1 MASFTFTSPEGKSY
15 TVNGPDGATQEQAFS
30 QLQGGLKSGAIKED
44 APAAATP
51 PAAPAGPKGDL
62 GASIGAAGHDVLGG
76 LETIGSGI
84 ANLPHSIAQGVQG
97 LVRTVTGSAP
107 HNAPDNGVVNA
118 IHVEPGAAGKDFTS
132 GLGTAIG
139 DASHTLFDKGVP
151 ENPTPEQL
159 EEARG
164 FGMTPGLKK
173 GVDTVGDVAKIAGGV
188 SGVKSIAGAVGGA
201 LDTGAN
207 ALIKPGVPQA
217 ATIASN
223 PKIGQARNAGFKLTG
238 GDVRN
243 AVNAPDA
250 DIPGSSRSG
259 LTSSATD
266 DIQRHNRALATQTMA
281 DDVGLGN
288 NRAIQQDQIDMAK
301 SQAGKVYDQIGKAI
315 GPGRTPTAD
324 LDTEL
329 QGAGAR
335 AASPEGRQQVS
346 NQVQF
351 YRDHFANNGFDGDD
365 AVATVKELR
374 ADAYKR
380 MASEDPDNQVL
391 GSTNRSIANAI
402 ENEMMRQVPVGQQSL
417 KAAFPAART
426 RLAKLHELDA
436 VSDGGQVNAQ
446 KVLQLQKSG
455 APLTGAAADVA
466 NAADVA
472 PESMAQAVGQPDANV
487 SIGHYGPVRMIAKNA
502 GAMVRKLPG
511 MDESSDAFQD
521 ANYGG
526 KGAIPKA
533 PAAEPPAPE
542 PLNLRQPAG
551 TVGRSVQGEMDLPPD
566 QRPLFDLS
574 HPEGRAFEPA
584 QRDLNNP
591 HSTATPEQIGL
602 PMDRADWDQA
612 VLDTLRR
619 YKGELPD
626 KAPAGPIRPRPGTTV
641 RANREPTVGERV
653 RAKLGESMQ

>member
-1 MASFTFTSPEGKSY
+1 MADDLAPVYDALRNADAAGDKEGAQKLASY
-15 TVNGPDGATQEQAFS
+15 IQSRQT
-30 QLQGGLKSGAIKED
+30 
-44 APAAATP
+44 PAAAPTTP
-51 PAAPAGPKGDL
+51 VTQSEPTPTPMLTQVGHAAMDAGGTLARGVGATMDFARNAAAKLPGSKATPVDYGSPDSEAAQLSAPFQHAPDVPNALERGVGSALSRPWDKPVGDAIHSTIEAHPAL
-62 GASIGAAGHDVLGG
+62 GAAADV
-76 LETIGSGI
+76 
-84 ANLPHSIAQGVQG
+84 
-97 LVRTVTGSAP
+97 
-107 HNAPDNGVVNA
+107 
-118 IHVEPGAAGKDFTS
+118 
-132 GLGTAIG
+132 
-139 DASHTLFDKGVP
+139 
-151 ENPTPEQL
+151 
-159 EEARG
+159 
-164 FGMTPGLKK
+164 
-173 GVDTVGDVAKIAGGV
+173 
-188 SGVKSIAGAVGGA
+188 AGAVGLGAGLGGPKVGAA
-201 LDTGAN
+201 LDEGAN
-207 ALIKPGVPQA
+207 ALIRPNTEQA

-223 PKIGQARNAGFKLTG
+223 PKIGQLRNAGYKVTG
-238 GDVRN
+238 TDVRN
-243 AVNAPDA
+243 AVNAPDS
-250 DIPGSSRSG
+250 DIPGLTRSNM
-259 LTSSATD
+259 TD
-266 DIQRHNRALATQTMA
+266 ASTTDTIQRHNRALATQTMA

-351 YRDHFANNGFDGDD
+351 YRDHFANNGFDGGD

-417 KAAFPAART
+417 KAAFPAARE

-436 VSDGGQVNAQ
+436 VNDGGQVNAQ

-455 APLTGAAADVA
+455 APLSGAAADVA

-472 PESMAQAVGQPDANV
+472 PESMAQAVGPEGLHV
-487 SIGHYGPVRMIAKNA
+487 SIGHYGPVRMIAKSA
-502 GAMVRKLPG
+502 GAIARKIPG
-511 MDESSDAFQD
+511 MDESTDAFQT

-526 KGAIPKA
+526 KGALP
-533 PAAEPPAPE
+533 EPPAPE
-542 PLNLRQPAG
+542 PPSAPALNLRQPAG

-626 KAPAGPIRPRPGTTV
+626 KAPAGPIRPRPGTAV